1 MSKEEKNIQN
11 TEGGKKTRR
20 RKKKKLKFIIPVVA
34 VLVVVIVVKSFSG
47 KKSVAIPVYT
57 DKISVGDIDTELNVS
72 GKVVAEESVTFF
84 APAEAKVEEVEVQKG
99 DIVKAGDVLLCFDE
113 EAVAY
118 AKQKSELEQRISS
131 ADYSS
136 NVQYNDEQKAK
147 LAEAEAEIAQCEAVI
162 DSYEQYI
169 DDLTNSIT
177 DLTALKKSDLYAKI
191 YKVEKEINN
200 YDLAIQTPTKDTD
213 VEMLMGKKVEKQNEL
228 NKLNNELSLLSDY
241 KTDYGW
247 EDMLTQAK
255 KVLADYQERL
265 SEAKS
270 VKAGAESAVV
280 NGNKLEGYALNKEKT
295 KLEGQ
300 DAERKYKA
308 VLNGIVADF
317 NGVISD
323 LNVVKGAT
331 VQEGT
336 QLMVLESI
344 DNVCVEFQASKYA
357 LETLV
362 LGQPAEIIISGKSYT
377 GTVSKINHIA
387 EENTS
392 GTATVAAR
400 IHIDNPDE
408 NIFLGLDAKLKILT
422 ASEKGVLQVPVEAVN
437 VDSQGEFCYLIEN
450 GVLAKKYVKTGISS
464 ETYIQILDGLSEN
477 QEIVTTSVYGIGL
490 DEGMTVTGMP
500 ISGMSGAEIGGAG
513 TESTGVNNTVRPS
526 VNNTESTDVNDTQ
539 AQSAEQEDADASQKQ
554 TEDGTDNG

>member
-213 VEMLMGKKVEKQNEL
+213 VEMLMGKK
-228 NKLNNELSLLSDY
+228 
-241 KTDYGW
+241 GG
-247 EDMLTQAK
+247 
-255 KVLADYQERL
+255 
-265 SEAKS
+265 EA
-270 VKAGAESAVV
+270 E
-280 NGNKLEGYALNKEKT
+280 
-295 KLEGQ
+295 
-300 DAERKYKA
+300 
-308 VLNGIVADF
+308 
-317 NGVISD
+317 
-323 LNVVKGAT
+323 
-331 VQEGT
+331 
-336 QLMVLESI
+336 
-344 DNVCVEFQASKYA
+344 
-357 LETLV
+357 
-362 LGQPAEIIISGKSYT
+362 
-377 GTVSKINHIA
+377 
-387 EENTS
+387 
-392 GTATVAAR
+392 
-400 IHIDNPDE
+400 
-408 NIFLGLDAKLKILT
+408 
-422 ASEKGVLQVPVEAVN
+422 
-437 VDSQGEFCYLIEN
+437 
-450 GVLAKKYVKTGISS
+450 
-464 ETYIQILDGLSEN
+464 
-477 QEIVTTSVYGIGL
+477 
-490 DEGMTVTGMP
+490 
-500 ISGMSGAEIGGAG
+500 
-513 TESTGVNNTVRPS
+513 
-526 VNNTESTDVNDTQ
+526 
-539 AQSAEQEDADASQKQ
+539 
-554 TEDGTDNG
+554 